1 MRQFKARREPR
12 SGTKTFFEHGR
23 DEYLAAKVV
32 PWVEPRRFCNALEE
46 IHAPPGPLYKRSR
59 YPRITLVLAPG
70 CLESRHDINGTPIR
84 HLPPILQRLAAP
96 PHPLP

>member
-32 PWVEPRRFCNALEE
+32 PWVEPRRFCNALQE
-46 IHAPPGPLYKRSR
+46 IPTPARPPLQAQRMPLDHASTARDVS
-59 YPRITLVLAPG
+59 
-70 CLESRHDINGTPIR
+70 
-84 HLPPILQRLAAP
+84 
-96 PHPLP
+96 

>member
-46 IHAPPGPLYKRSR
+46 IYSSLGPL
-59 YPRITLVLAPG
+59 L
-70 CLESRHDINGTPIR
+70 
-84 HLPPILQRLAAP
+84 
-96 PHPLP
+96 